1 MDDYKIMEELKKDGF
16 SDCEIAEI
24 FAYLGCGHGI
34 DSAMSIVLDK
44 RQPAHTLYELTVYK
58 DGYEIDAYAEFLGKD
73 LAGNSVVEYGLVD
86 MRTEDVWHVERA
98 DAWEWDHALSTLSR
112 LVDIYME
119 TGDFG

>member
-16 SDCEIAEI
+16 SDCEIEEI

-34 DSAMSIVLDK
+34 DSAMNIVLDK
-44 RQPAHTLYELTVYK
+44 REPANESFEITVYK
-58 DGYEIDAYAEFLGKD
+58 DGYEINAYAELIGKD
-73 LAGNSVVEYGLVD
+73 PAGNSVVEYGLVD

-98 DAWEWDHALSTLSR
+98 DAWEWDHAQTTLLR
-112 LVDIYME
+112 LVDIYLK